1 VAFNA
6 TDPPQSLNV
15 ASRPEATTMKNIRIS
30 ITLAP
35 SRRTTIAHRLTPENI
50 KLILEGVKTRLLA
63 TANRYDVR
71 SVVIGD

>member
-1 VAFNA
+1 
-6 TDPPQSLNV
+6 
-15 ASRPEATTMKNIRIS
+15 MKNIRIS

-35 SRRTTIAHRLTPENI
+35 SRRTTVAHRLTPENI

-63 TANRYDVR
+63 TANRYDIR